1 MLTAQKCLFNLFLP
15 RKTILIMMDPIY
27 KDRIAALKA
36 DQKRISEEIKKA
48 RSEAKKQKIDVVAIA
63 QTLTSVTQSVLD
75 AKTAYEAK
83 GLFVEIEKDEKT
95 GLITKWKLKN
105 RRPKNQMVDGVLT
118 STSKIPQFKV
128 DDLKSIMSKLNDVFS
143 AKDIQDVLKNSGMGE
158 RKLQPAF
165 GNILKGLYG
174 NQGVEKVP
182 GMDKGPGV
190 RYRKVK

>member
-128 DDLKSIMSKLNDVFS
+128 DDLKSIMSKLDDVFS

>member
-1 MLTAQKCLFNLFLP
+1 
-15 RKTILIMMDPIY
+15 MDPIY

-63 QTLTSVTQSVLD
+63 QTLTSATQSVLD

-83 GLFVEIEKDEKT
+83 GLFVEIKTDDKT

-105 RRPKNQMVDGVLT
+105 RRPKTQMVNGEFVK
-118 STSKIPQFKV
+118 SAKIDQFTP
-128 DDLKSIMSKLNDVFS
+128 DDLKKIISELPEVFS
-143 AKDIQDVLKNSGMGE
+143 SKDIQDALVTCKLGD
-158 RKLQPAF
+158 RKLQP
-165 GNILKGLYG
+165 GLGKMVSGEYSG
-174 NQGVEKVP
+174 TGIEKVD
-182 GMDKGPGV
+182 GTEKGPGV

>member
-1 MLTAQKCLFNLFLP
+1 
-15 RKTILIMMDPIY
+15 MDTNY
-27 KDRIAALKA
+27 RERIAALKEE
-36 DQKRISEEIKKA
+36 QKRISDEIKKA
-48 RSEAKKQKIDVVAIA
+48 RSESKKQKLDVVAIA
-63 QTLTSVTQSVLD
+63 QTLSLVTQSVLD
-75 AKTAYEAK
+75 AQKAYEEK

-105 RRPKNQMVDGVLT
+105 RRPKTQMVDGVLT
-118 STSKIPQFKV
+118 SKSKIPQFKV

-143 AKDIQDVLKNSGMGE
+143 AKDIQDALSKSGMGE

>member
-1 MLTAQKCLFNLFLP
+1 
-15 RKTILIMMDPIY
+15 MMDPIY
-27 KDRIAALKA
+27 KDRIEALKA

-105 RRPKNQMVDGVLT
+105 RRPKTQMVNGVLT

-143 AKDIQDVLKNSGMGE
+143 AKDIQDALKKSGMGE

>member
-1 MLTAQKCLFNLFLP
+1 
-15 RKTILIMMDPIY
+15 MMDPIY

>member
-95 GLITKWKLKN
+95 GLIKKWKLKN
-105 RRPKNQMVDGVLT
+105 RRPKTQMVNGVLT

-143 AKDIQDVLKNSGMGE
+143 AKDIQDALKNSGMGE